1 MGFNSERLT
10 MSPKDISEILFSI
23 FNDDGYKIQGFKIK
37 SKSPLVANIYSNEVE
52 TSIKFGSNYPK
63 AEITRLITLYA
74 YIEEILF
81 RKDGGVIRLK
91 NFPDISFGY
100 EQSLISVL
108 FSEKFSCSR
117 EMQELIDKT
126 YTDETKKK
134 IAEKCLHYGT
144 EWATI
149 VSQSVDFS
157 GASDRDR
164 KTLRSQCINFV
175 VENVRN
181 DVEEE
186 YGSVILTYLLVFI
199 IIPAVARFIIT
210 RLLEKYF

>member
-1 MGFNSERLT
+1 
-10 MSPKDISEILFSI
+10 MSPKQISEALFSI
-23 FNDDGYKIQGFKIK
+23 FSDEGYQVNGITIK
-37 SKSPLVANIYSNEVE
+37 SKSPLIGNIYSNDQQ
-52 TSIKFGSNYPK
+52 TSIKFGNNLPK
-63 AEITRLITLYA
+63 AEIKRLITLYA
-74 YIEEILF
+74 YIEEIIF
-81 RKDGGVIRLK
+81 RKDGGVVRLK

-117 EMQELIDKT
+117 EMHELIEET
-126 YTDETKKK
+126 YTDEKKKK

-149 VSQSVDFS
+149 VSQSGGFA
-157 GASDRDR
+157 GASSGD
-164 KTLRSQCINFV
+164 KKALKSQCINFV
-175 VENVRN
+175 VENVRH
-181 DVEEE
+181 DVEQE

-199 IIPAVARFIIT
+199 VIPAIARFIIT